1 MEDISKLIKLAA
13 AILIKYTN
21 KESPLE
27 LAKLFLEKNVNKNVD
42 EFTQMNIDFKRSKI
56 FDAIEDMK
64 LIFY

>member
-1 MEDISKLIKLAA
+1 MEDISKLRKLAA
-13 AILIKYTN
+13 VILIKYTN

-56 FDAIEDMK
+56 FDAIDDMK